1 MTKYYNVENARIEAI
16 TREKIRILRAVE
28 WRDKTHDEYKSFLAK
43 TKHKAEQETQRLLEI
58 DKEIHNFVNT
68 PQQLTPIKKVNPIRY
83 NERAVERKYVE
94 PYIFKRRGD
103 SLLFQVVFLIVGN
116 WIIRYLFDG
125 K

>member
-1 MTKYYNVENARIEAI
+1 MTNHYNDDNARIETI

-28 WRDKTHDEYKSFLAK
+28 WRDKTHDEYKSFLIK

-58 DKEIHNFVNT
+58 DKEIHNFVN
-68 PQQLTPIKKVNPIRY
+68 PLEQLTPIKNVNPIIY

-94 PYIFKRRGD
+94 PYILKKRGD

-116 WIIRYLFDG
+116 WIIRYLFD
-125 K
+125 